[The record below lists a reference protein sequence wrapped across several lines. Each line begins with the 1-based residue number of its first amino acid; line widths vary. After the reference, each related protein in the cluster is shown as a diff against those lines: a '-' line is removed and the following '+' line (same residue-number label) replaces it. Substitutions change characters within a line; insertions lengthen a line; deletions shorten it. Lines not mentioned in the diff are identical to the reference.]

1 GDERIEIY
9 QPANSLRNLIS
20 DASDYVATIRVPA
33 ENYIREALQSEQVDE
48 IRNMSR
54 KIDSRRVEMRAFTEA
69 SKSRRKDL
77 VAGVS
82 KVFAYSL
89 PTPATMP
96 RSVHEHVSGFVL
108 FPYLIIRYHANC
120 PHDVDL

>member
-1 GDERIEIY
+1 MKVKHAFTVFRHERVEIY
-9 QPANSLRNLIS
+9 QRANSLRNLIS
-20 DASDYVATIRVPA
+20 DASDYAATIRVPA
-33 ENYIREALQSEQVDE
+33 ENYVREILQSEQVDK

-69 SKSRRKDL
+69 GKSRRKDL

-89 PTPATMP
+89 P
-96 RSVHEHVSGFVL
+96 
-108 FPYLIIRYHANC
+108 
-120 PHDVDL
+120 